1 MKVKLSKKQLGIVI
15 AVVILGVI
23 LIAGG
28 VTCIVKDESPAAVL
42 SDIFYN
48 NDDEIVGKWQSSDK
62 DALFA
67 YEFYEDG
74 TYKNYSF
81 IGLNFT
87 GNYEVK
93 GNKLILMNPK
103 LSKQIVYKIKISG
116 DEMVLTKNEE
126 DGEKLDE
133 KQVSTYARV
142 EHINLKNLNEYL
154 NEKRNEKVQEEQ
166 NK

>member
-15 AVVILGVI
+15 AVVILSIV

-28 VTCIVKDESPAAVL
+28 VTCVVRDETPVEVL
-42 SDIFYN
+42 SDVFNN
-48 NDDEIVGKWQSSDK
+48 NDDKIVGKWQSTDK

-103 LSKQIVYKIKISG
+103 LSKQLVYKIKISS

-142 EHINLKNLNEYL
+142 DHINLKNLDEYL
-154 NEKRNEKVQEEQ
+154 NEIRNQKLQEEQ
-166 NK
+166 K